1 MDQPIDERVIQHKL
15 LEPAT
20 IILGQVSI
28 LLEGLSGE
36 LNHVQKDRLTKIQAA
51 TEKLT
56 ANIREYI
63 IPILNG
69 RKTT

>member
-1 MDQPIDERVIQHKL
+1 MDRPIDERVLQHKL

-20 IILGQVSI
+20 IILGQVSL
-28 LLEGLSGE
+28 LLEGLAGE
-36 LNHVQKDRLTKIQAA
+36 LNHDQKDRLMKIQAA

-63 IPILNG
+63 IPLLKG
-69 RKTT
+69 K